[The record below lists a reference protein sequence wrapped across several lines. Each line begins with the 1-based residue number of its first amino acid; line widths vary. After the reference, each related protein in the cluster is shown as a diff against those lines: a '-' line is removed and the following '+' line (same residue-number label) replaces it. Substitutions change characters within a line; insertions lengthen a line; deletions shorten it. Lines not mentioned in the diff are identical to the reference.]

1 MDAAQG
7 NQRGAGNPD
16 ADGSKGPGP
25 LAPIRAQETTAPS
38 YQTRIQ
44 DCRSGPANPLQPMSF
59 LDPPWPPQTT
69 KGHALSRYSWLNAR
83 PRYGSCSFPHDDRL
97 DIQARINDKL

>member
-7 NQRGAGNPD
+7 NQRGAENPD

-25 LAPIRAQETTAPS
+25 LAPIRTQETTALN

-44 DCRSGPANPLQPMSF
+44 DYRSGPANPLQSMSF
-59 LDPPWPPQTT
+59 LDRPCVPKLPRRM
-69 KGHALSRYSWLNAR
+69 RYPDAH
-83 PRYGSCSFPHDDRL
+83 G
-97 DIQARINDKL
+97 